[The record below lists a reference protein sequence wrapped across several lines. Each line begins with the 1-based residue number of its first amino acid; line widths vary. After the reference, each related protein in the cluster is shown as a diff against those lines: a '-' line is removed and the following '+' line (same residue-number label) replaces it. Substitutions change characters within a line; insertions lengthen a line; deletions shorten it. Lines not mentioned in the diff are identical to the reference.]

1 MKYAFLLFLLICFI
15 KHGYSQDSSNL
26 YDSDVLSSSPDLIQ
40 RFSGE
45 KNQSNRIIIVVDRDT
60 GEMLTESIYPVP
72 VQSTD
77 MLYDFD
83 SSSQLVDFNHLGDS
97 TTTNI
102 TNNRESNQNFSDIAE
117 EVLRRQTVVPSNEDF
132 SDSKSLKLYDF

>member
-1 MKYAFLLFLLICFI
+1 MLFR
-15 KHGYSQDSSNL
+15 S
-26 YDSDVLSSSPDLIQ
+26 LSSSPDLIQ